1 MKKKDLRKL
10 AEKIVRCEKI
20 IQNSLDENEILLAEN
35 EIQSY
40 SFDILFNIEELDSLI
55 QELLEK

>member
-40 SFDILFNIEELDSLI
+40 AFDILFNIEELDSLI